1 MFGVLIESCE
11 ICLKKDISY
20 TCTTKIQQKKG
31 EKNIKMTNL
40 QKEVQ
45 TKLTKGLMDMIVLQL
60 LKNEP
65 MHGYQIITSIR
76 KSFGV
81 YLGPST
87 VYPMLG
93 TLEKKGYVKSA
104 WNMNSER
111 PRKVYALTT
120 DGQSLLALTE
130 GSLNLICRNIS
141 KTVVPTANAVTM
153 QASTSPSR
161 PGKTV
166 SNFAFAP

>member
-1 MFGVLIESCE
+1 
-11 ICLKKDISY
+11 
-20 TCTTKIQQKKG
+20 
-31 EKNIKMTNL
+31 MTNL

-76 KSFGV
+76 RSFGV

-93 TLEKKGYVKSA
+93 TLEKKGYVKSQ
-104 WNMNSER
+104 WNMTTER

-120 DGQSLLALTE
+120 DGQSLLTLTE
-130 GSLNLICRNIS
+130 GSLNLICRNIT
-141 KTVVPTANAVTM
+141 KTAPSATAVTM
-153 QASTSPSR
+153 QASPVPSR
-161 PGKTV
+161 AGK
-166 SNFAFAP
+166 SINNFAFAP

>member
-1 MFGVLIESCE
+1 
-11 ICLKKDISY
+11 
-20 TCTTKIQQKKG
+20 
-31 EKNIKMTNL
+31 MTNL

-76 KSFGV
+76 RSFGV

-93 TLEKKGYVKSA
+93 TLEKKGYVKSQ
-104 WNMNSER
+104 WNMTSER
-111 PRKVYALTT
+111 PRKVYALTP
-120 DGQSLLALTE
+120 DGQSLLTLTE
-130 GSLNLICRNIS
+130 GSLNLICRNIT
-141 KTVVPTANAVTM
+141 KNVPSASAVTM
-153 QASTSPSR
+153 QASSVSSR
-161 PGKTV
+161 AGK
-166 SNFAFAP
+166 SINNFAFAP

>member
-1 MFGVLIESCE
+1 
-11 ICLKKDISY
+11 
-20 TCTTKIQQKKG
+20 
-31 EKNIKMTNL
+31 MTNL

-76 KSFGV
+76 KNFGV

-93 TLEKKGYVKSA
+93 SLEKKGFVRST
-104 WNMNSER
+104 WNMSSER
-111 PRKVYALTT
+111 PRKVYTLTT
-120 DGQSLLALTE
+120 DGQNMLTFTE
-130 GSLNLICRNIS
+130 GSLNLICRTMTRTTNSAAEIS
-141 KTVVPTANAVTM
+141 MHASMASGKIRKSITAPV
-153 QASTSPSR
+153 
-161 PGKTV
+161 
-166 SNFAFAP
+166 FAP